1 MLGILFDD
9 TAPHVKCDR
18 YMLCMEIC
26 VSFPTS
32 RAYTGLLPKN
42 EGPSKPPAQTLISIF
57 KHNSCCKTKIEK
69 QHNLCRILN
78 FAPIHETYLSA
89 TTLEDLDEGRDG
101 PSILE
106 QGLEGHLGL
115 ADGVGIRMG
124 EGGEELGQLSGR
136 IGRRHIVYLLE

>member
-9 TAPHVKCDR
+9 NVCKIQKIHALYGDMCLFPQ
-18 YMLCMEIC
+18 IC
-26 VSFPTS
+26 VSFHCPKK
-32 RAYTGLLPKN
+32 RAQINLRHKHTLAFSSTTHAAKQKLKTAQFLPHFRYRGN
-42 EGPSKPPAQTLISIF
+42 V
-57 KHNSCCKTKIEK
+57 NS
-69 QHNLCRILN
+69 
-78 FAPIHETYLSA
+78 TYLSA
-89 TTLEDLDEGRDG
+89 TALEDLDKGRDG

-136 IGRRHIVYLLE
+136 VG